1 MELLIVGTIIL
12 TGFVF
17 GSLAEKVGLPKVT
30 GYIIAGIILNP
41 RLFNIIPVELIQ
53 NDKLVTNI
61 SLAFI
66 TFSVGGTIIF
76 HSLKLMGK
84 KILTITLFEAELA
97 FLFVIIGI
105 IIVSPWFVHIKGAS
119 WMSTFIPLGLLMGAM
134 ASPTD
139 PSATLA
145 VVHEY
150 EARGEVSS
158 TIMGVAAFDDAF
170 GIMNYSVAVTVAY
183 VLVTGEKLNVVT
195 AVGKPILIILETIA
209 LGAAFGWF
217 FNILTDF
224 LKKEKEGTLIVA
236 ILAFLSLCFGTAH
249 ILQLDEL
256 LATMTMG
263 VMVTNFNILRNKIFK
278 ILERYTEELI
288 FVVFFTLSGMHLEFS
303 VLRKYYLLILFFVI
317 FRAMGKIVG
326 AMYGAHIS
334 KASDK
339 VKKYVAGG
347 LIPQGGIVVGLALLM
362 EQNPAFSDIAQ
373 ILVSTILGATV
384 IHELIGP
391 VVSKIALEKA
401 GEIGAKFKYKERG

>member
-12 TGFVF
+12 TGFIAGALV
-17 GSLAEKVGLPKVT
+17 EKIGLPKVT
-30 GYIIAGIILNP
+30 GYIIAGIFLNP
-41 RLFNIIPVELIQ
+41 KLFNIIPQELIQ

-84 KILTITLFEAELA
+84 KILTITFFEAEFA
-97 FLFVIIGI
+97 FLLVIIGI
-105 IIVSPWFVHIKGAS
+105 IVISPWFIHIQGAS
-119 WMSTFIPLGLLMGAM
+119 WLNTFIPLGLLMGAM

-145 VVHEY
+145 VMHEY
-150 EARGEVSS
+150 EAKGEVSS

-170 GIMNYSVAVTVAY
+170 GIINYSMAVTVAY
-183 VLVTGEKLNVVT
+183 VLITGEKLSVAT
-195 AVGKPILIILETIA
+195 AIGKPIIIIIETIA
-209 LGAAFGWF
+209 LGALFGWF
-217 FNILTDF
+217 FNVLTEF
-224 LKKEKEGTLIVA
+224 LKKEKEGTLIVT

-249 ILQLDEL
+249 ILKLDEL

-263 VMVTNFNILRNKIFK
+263 VLVTNFNPLSNKIFK

-303 VLRKYYLLILFFVI
+303 VLGKYYLLILFFVL
-317 FRAMGKIVG
+317 FRAIGKIIG

-334 KASDK
+334 KSSRK

-362 EQNPAFSDIAQ
+362 EQNPAFSSIAQ

-391 VVSKIALEKA
+391 VVSKLTLEKA
-401 GEIGAKFKYKERG
+401 GEIDGKKFKR

>member
-17 GSLAEKVGLPKVT
+17 GSLVERIGFPKVT

-41 RLFNIIPVELIQ
+41 RLFNIIPQELIQ

-84 KILTITLFEAELA
+84 KILNITIFEAEFA
-97 FLFVIIGI
+97 FLLVIIGI
-105 IIVSPWFVHIKGAS
+105 MFLSPFFIHIKGAT
-119 WMSTFIPLGLLMGAM
+119 WINTFIPLGLLMGAM

-170 GIMNYSVAVTVAY
+170 GIMNYSVAVTLAY
-183 VLVTGEKLNVVT
+183 VLITGEKLNLFT
-195 AVGKPILIILETIA
+195 AVGQPILIILETIA

-217 FNILTDF
+217 FNVLTEF
-224 LKKEKEGTLIVA
+224 LKREKEGTLIVT
-236 ILAFLSLCFGTAH
+236 ILAFLSLCFGSAH
-249 ILQLDEL
+249 ILHLDEL

-263 VMVTNFNILRNKIFK
+263 VMVTNFNILNKKIFK

-303 VLRKYYLLILFFVI
+303 VLGKYYPLIFIFILF
-317 FRAMGKIVG
+317 RALGKITG
-326 AMYGAHIS
+326 AMYGARIS
-334 KASDK
+334 KASKK
-339 VKKYVAGG
+339 VQKYVAGG

-373 ILVSTILGATV
+373 ILVSTVLGATV

-391 VVSKIALEKA
+391 VVSKLTLEKA
-401 GEIGAKFKYKERG
+401 GEIDKNRFKR

>member
-1 MELLIVGTIIL
+1 MELLIVGTVIL

-17 GSLAEKVGLPKVT
+17 GNLAERIGLPKVT

-41 RLFNIIPVELIQ
+41 RLFNIIPQELIQ

-66 TFSVGGTIIF
+66 TFSVGGTIVF

-84 KILTITLFEAELA
+84 KILTITFFEAELA

-105 IIVSPWFVHIKGAS
+105 IIITPWFVHIKGAS
-119 WMSTFIPLGLLMGAM
+119 WITTFIPLGLLMGAM

-170 GIMNYSVAVTVAY
+170 GIMNYSVAVTIAY
-183 VLVTGEKLNVVT
+183 VLVTGEKLSVVS
-195 AVGKPILIILETIA
+195 AIGKPILIILGTIA
-209 LGAAFGWF
+209 LGVAFGFF
-217 FNILTDF
+217 FNVLTEF
-224 LKKEKEGTLIVA
+224 LKKEKEGTLIVT
-236 ILAFLSLCFGTAH
+236 ILAFLSLCFGAAH
-249 ILQLDEL
+249 ILGLDEL

-263 VMVTNFNILRNKIFK
+263 VMVTNFNILKNKIFK

-303 VLRKYYLLILFFVI
+303 VLGKYYLLILFFVI
-317 FRAMGKIVG
+317 FRAIGKIAG

-334 KASDK
+334 KSSKK

-384 IHELIGP
+384 VHELIGP
-391 VVSKIALEKA
+391 VVSKMTLERA
-401 GEIGAKFKYKERG
+401 GEIGPKKFKR